1 MRRTVATLAV
11 PLLLLTLAACST
23 ESPPEEGPSDPPV
36 AEQPQDPSDGGKGS
50 PAEEETP
57 TADET
62 SAEET
67 TAEETTAEETT
78 AEETTAEEKSPSV
91 EESPSDE
98 PAGTAIESLWVDDS
112 WTIEDVDED
121 LCASG
126 ISESAFSEQEDMFAC
141 GPTAA
146 GAEACALEGDQ
157 EVLCI
162 VNALDKQAIRFDS
175 PTAADPSTEVWPAGQ
190 DPVPLYVELPEGV
203 TCSTVSHDH
212 DQHWNGLFSW
222 FVCDDGSELLTEDTI
237 VETFAH
243 GDGDLWTVR
252 RSVDKA
258 EPEETRVV
266 SATFAGR

>member
-23 ESPPEEGPSDPPV
+23 ESPPQGPHDPPV
-36 AEQPQDPSDGGKGS
+36 AEQPQDPSDGGGGS
-50 PAEEETP
+50 PAEEE
-57 TADET
+57 A
-62 SAEET
+62 
-67 TAEETTAEETT
+67 
-78 AEETTAEEKSPSV
+78 PSV
-91 EESPSDE
+91 EASPSDE
-98 PAGTAIESLWVDDS
+98 PAGTAIESLWVDHS

-126 ISESAFSEQEDMFAC
+126 ISESAHSEQEDMVAC

-162 VNALDKQAIRFDS
+162 VNAIDKQAIRFDS
-175 PTAADPSTEVWPAGQ
+175 PTAADPSTEVWPSEQ
-190 DPVPLYVELPEGV
+190 DPVPLYAELPEGV

-237 VETFAH
+237 DATFSR
-243 GDGDLWTVR
+243 GDGDLWTAQ
-252 RSVDKA
+252 RSVDKG
-258 EPEETRVV
+258 EPEETAVE
-266 SATFAGR
+266 SMTYAGR